1 MRINHRSDFDFYIRL
16 FDSDGKPV
24 GMPRD
29 IELDMR
35 LITGWLDELDVEE
48 WCPKL
53 AGFSQGAY
61 TAKYRKG
68 VTENCIVEGGK
79 LRVIVDNHNLT
90 PGALT
95 IEMTLKLPRT
105 IYPDGDQ
112 RIVAKKK
119 TCIELITGRGDAW
132 TDSPTI
138 DFYLPVSLPQ
148 ADQSAVMTQ
157 PLPFRFADFD
167 RADTTVGDICFDRF
181 RDYDFFFRKG
191 ADGRCEA
198 IDPADGPYN
207 IYAADGRVIANTD
220 RLFICGHTVYR
231 YTGRELVNVAIEQNP
246 NQRLVARTPSVNAHP
261 GLVYLDR
268 GFIRLPGG
276 SAGTTIRVSLK
287 DMYLQ
292 WFDGCGYPARPGGL
306 IPLIELSR
314 HFREISEPVVD
325 GDTLTYT
332 VESGD
337 SYMRLAL
344 HADQIPG
351 PLDPLDPPIT
361 ILPLCED
368 GDAAAA
374 SGKAIVKPGETGVIG
389 GIVRPPVTS
398 VSDIPIDDYG
408 FWPGNRPTG
417 GYIGVRCDNRG
428 RTIFYRLKKAF
439 TAREVMPPSAA
450 DIDEALMR
458 QFPFRGN
465 SPSSTLRETW
475 GSFRIGMRMGA
486 INHRNQRLQIEVWKR
501 KRLRWRRDK
510 ENRPVARWK
519 WRRVGSGTRIG
530 ARNCLIRARRLVGT
544 ARSPWVYFNV
554 ALMKSGR
561 IYPAVQA
568 RL

>member
-1 MRINHRSDFDFYIRL
+1 MRINYRSDFDFFIRL
-16 FDSDGKPV
+16 FDCDGKPV

-29 IELDMR
+29 IELDMQ
-35 LITGWLDELDVEE
+35 LITGWLDELDAEE

-61 TAKYRKG
+61 TAKYRKD
-68 VTENCIVEGGK
+68 VTENCMVEGGK

-157 PLPFRFADFD
+157 PLPFRFGVVGDKPAPGHPVFD
-167 RADTTVGDICFDRF
+167 REYGR
-181 RDYDFFFRKG
+181 FFRPVKDHN
-191 ADGRCEA
+191 AEE

-207 IYAADGRVIANTD
+207 IYAADGRIIANTD
-220 RLFICGHTVYR
+220 RLFICGRTVYR

-246 NQRLVARTPSVNAHP
+246 NQRLVCRTPSVNAHP

-268 GFIRLPGG
+268 GFIRLPAGG
-276 SAGTTIRVSLK
+276 AGTEVRVSLK
-287 DMYLQ
+287 NMYLQ
-292 WFDGCGYPARPGGL
+292 WFDGCGYTADADGL
-306 IPLIELSR
+306 IPLMELSR
-314 HFREISEPVVD
+314 HYNEVVSEPVVD

-332 VESGD
+332 VEHYGAP
-337 SYMRLAL
+337 YMRLAL
-344 HADQIPG
+344 CADQTTETP
-351 PLDPLDPPIT
+351 DPPIT
-361 ILPLCED
+361 ILPLSED

-374 SGKAIVKPGETGVIG
+374 SGKAIVKPGGTGGIG
-389 GIVRPPVTS
+389 GIVRPPVTGATNDP
-398 VSDIPIDDYG
+398 VDDAG
-408 FWPGNRPTG
+408 FWPGNRRPG
-417 GYIGVRCDNRG
+417 GYIGVRCDSLG

-439 TAREVMPPSAA
+439 GTREVMPPSGA
-450 DIDEALMR
+450 DVDGALMR
-458 QFPFRGN
+458 LYPRYGNRPTSSRG
-465 SPSSTLRETW
+465 ETW
-475 GSFRIGMRMGA
+475 GSFRIGMESR
-486 INHRNQRLQIEVWKR
+486 ILSHRHERLQIEVWKR
-501 KRLRWRRDK
+501 KRLRWRRDRDG
-510 ENRPVARWK
+510 NPVARWK
-519 WRRVGSGTRIG
+519 WRRVGTDTRIG

-544 ARSPWVYFNV
+544 ARSPWAYFNV
-554 ALMKSGR
+554 VLMKSGR
-561 IYPAVQA
+561 IYPAVQT

>member
-24 GMPRD
+24 GLPRD

-35 LITGWLDELDVEE
+35 LITGWLDELDGEE

-53 AGFSQGAY
+53 AGFRQGAY
-61 TAKYRKG
+61 SAKYRKD

-79 LRVIVDNHNLT
+79 LRIIVDNHNLT

-148 ADQSAVMTQ
+148 TDKATVMTQ

-167 RADTTVGDICFDRF
+167 RAVTTVDDICFDRF
-181 RDYDFFFRKG
+181 REYDFFFRKG
-191 ADGRCEA
+191 ADGGCEA
-198 IDPADGPYN
+198 IDPAEGPYN
-207 IYAADGRVIANTD
+207 IYAADGRIIANTD

-231 YTGRELVNVAIEQNP
+231 HTGRELVNVAIEQNP
-246 NQRLVARTPSVNAHP
+246 NQRLVSRTPSINAHP

-268 GFIRLPGG
+268 GFIRLPVGREG
-276 SAGTTIRVSLK
+276 AEVRVSLK

-292 WFDGCGYPARPGGL
+292 WFDGCGYPSQADGL
-306 IPLIELSR
+306 IPLMKLSR
-314 HFREISEPVVD
+314 HFRHVSEPVAD

-332 VESGD
+332 VERD
-337 SYMRLAL
+337 DPYMRLAL
-344 HADQIPG
+344 HADQTPG
-351 PLDPLDPPIT
+351 PLDPPIT
-361 ILPLCED
+361 VLPLSEG
-368 GDAAAA
+368 GDAAAP
-374 SGKAIVKPGETGVIG
+374 SGKAVKPAGTGSIG
-389 GIVRPPVTS
+389 GILRPPVTVIPEPS
-398 VSDIPIDDYG
+398 VDDEG
-408 FWPGNRPTG
+408 CWPGNRRKS
-417 GYIGVRCDNRG
+417 GYIGVRCDSQG
-428 RTIFYRLKKAF
+428 RTIFYRVKKAF
-439 TAREVMPPSAA
+439 GAREVMPPSCA
-450 DIDEALMR
+450 DVTEALDRRYPRNGNRPM
-458 QFPFRGN
+458 PLRG
-465 SPSSTLRETW
+465 ETW
-475 GSFRIGMRMGA
+475 GSFRIGMLSRKEH
-486 INHRNQRLQIEVWKR
+486 HRQERLQIEVWKR

-510 ENRPVARWK
+510 EGRPVARWK
-519 WRRVGSGTRIG
+519 WRRVSLDTRIG
-530 ARNCLIRARRLVGT
+530 ARNCLIRARKLVGT
-544 ARSPWVYFNV
+544 ACSPWAYFNV
-554 ALMKSGR
+554 ALMDRGR
-561 IYPAVQA
+561 IYPAAQV

>member
-1 MRINHRSDFDFYIRL
+1 MRINYRSDFDFFIRL
-16 FDSDGKPV
+16 FDCDGKPV

-35 LITGWLDELDVEE
+35 LITGWLDELDGEE

-61 TAKYRKG
+61 TAKYRKD

-79 LRVIVDNHNLT
+79 LRVIVYNHNLT

-157 PLPFRFADFD
+157 PLPFRFGVVGDNPAPGHPVFD
-167 RADTTVGDICFDRF
+167 REYGR
-181 RDYDFFFRKG
+181 FFRPVK
-191 ADGRCEA
+191 DHNTEE

-207 IYAADGRVIANTD
+207 IYAADGRIIANTD

-246 NQRLVARTPSVNAHP
+246 NQRLVSRTPSVNAHP

-268 GFIRLPGG
+268 GFIRLPVGI
-276 SAGTTIRVSLK
+276 AGTEVRVSLK

-292 WFDGCGYPARPGGL
+292 WFDGCGYTAQADGL

-314 HFREISEPVVD
+314 HFRGVSEPVAD

-344 HADQIPG
+344 RADQTTETP
-351 PLDPLDPPIT
+351 DPPIT
-361 ILPLCED
+361 ILPLSEG

-374 SGKAIVKPGETGVIG
+374 SAKAIVNPGGTGGIG
-389 GIVRPPVTS
+389 GIIRPPVATN
-398 VSDIPIDDYG
+398 VPVDDAG

-417 GYIGVRCDNRG
+417 GYIGVRCDSQG
-428 RTIFYRLKKAF
+428 RTIFYRFKKAF
-439 TAREVMPPSAA
+439 TAREVMPPSLA
-450 DIDEALMR
+450 DVDEALMR
-458 QFPFRGN
+458 LWPRYGNRPTSSRG
-465 SPSSTLRETW
+465 ETW
-475 GSFRIGMRMGA
+475 GSFRIGMESR
-486 INHRNQRLQIEVWKR
+486 ILIYRHERLQIEVWKR

-519 WRRVGSGTRIG
+519 WRRVDTDTRIG
-530 ARNCLIRARRLVGT
+530 ARTCLIRARRLVGT
-544 ARSPWVYFNV
+544 ARSPWAYFNV

>member
-1 MRINHRSDFDFYIRL
+1 MRINHRSDFDFFIRL
-16 FDSDGKPV
+16 FDCDGKPV

-29 IELDMR
+29 IELDMQ
-35 LITGWLDELDVEE
+35 LITGWLDELDAEE

-61 TAKYRKG
+61 TAKYRKD
-68 VTENCIVEGGK
+68 VTENCMVEGGK

-157 PLPFRFADFD
+157 PLPFRFGVVGDNPAPGHPVFD
-167 RADTTVGDICFDRF
+167 REYGR
-181 RDYDFFFRKG
+181 FFRPVKDHN
-191 ADGRCEA
+191 AEE

-207 IYAADGRVIANTD
+207 IYAADGRIIANTD

-268 GFIRLPGG
+268 GFIRLPVG
-276 SAGTTIRVSLK
+276 SAGDEVRVSLK

-292 WFDGCGYPARPGGL
+292 WFDGCGYTAQADGL
-306 IPLIELSR
+306 VPLIELSR
-314 HFREISEPVVD
+314 HFRGVSEPVAD

-337 SYMRLAL
+337 SYMRLAIR
-344 HADQIPG
+344 ADQVPG
-351 PLDPLDPPIT
+351 PLDPPIT
-361 ILPLCED
+361 ILPLSGD
-368 GDAAAA
+368 GDAVAA
-374 SGKAIVKPGETGVIG
+374 SAKAIVNPGGTGGIG
-389 GIVRPPVTS
+389 GIIRPPVVDVPEVS
-398 VSDIPIDDYG
+398 VDDDG
-408 FWPGNRPTG
+408 LWPGNRRIS
-417 GYIGVRCDNRG
+417 GYIGVRCDSRG
-428 RTIFYRLKKAF
+428 RTIFYRLRKAF
-439 TAREVMPPSAA
+439 SAREVMPPSAA
-450 DIDEALMR
+450 DVDEALMR
-458 QFPFRGN
+458 LYPRRGN
-465 SPSSTLRETW
+465 RPTSSRGETW
-475 GSFRIGMRMGA
+475 GSFRIGMESR
-486 INHRNQRLQIEVWKR
+486 IQIHRHERLQIEVWKR
-501 KRLRWRRDK
+501 KRLRWRSDK
-510 ENRPVARWK
+510 DNRPVARWK
-519 WRRVGSGTRIG
+519 WRRVDTDTRIG